1 MLTYTVFM
9 KNNYFQKNIV
19 RRMALFYVF
28 ANLCNAW
35 LNRSQLNSRI
45 CFLIQPGQ
53 CVFQTQLYKENSALC
68 RYIVGRW

>member
-1 MLTYTVFM
+1 M

-45 CFLIQPGQ
+45 CFLIQPGAMCFSDSIIQ
-53 CVFQTQLYKENSALC
+53 RKFSL
-68 RYIVGRW
+68 I

>member
-28 ANLCNAW
+28 ANSVMPGLIESAKF
-35 LNRSQLNSRI
+35 RI

-53 CVFQTQLYKENSALC
+53 CVFQTNYTKKIQPY
-68 RYIVGRW
+68 VDT